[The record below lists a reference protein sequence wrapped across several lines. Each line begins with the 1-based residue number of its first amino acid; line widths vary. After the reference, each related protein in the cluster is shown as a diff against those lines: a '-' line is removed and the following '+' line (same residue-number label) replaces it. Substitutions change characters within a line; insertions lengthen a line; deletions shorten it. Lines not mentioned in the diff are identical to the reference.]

1 MWLRVWRLLTFL
13 ECHKSWYSGERD
25 TLCTGPNSAISWWCT
40 WVQLH
45 DTAVSILYAGPMSMG
60 VFLSHPNHRSKP
72 YLIST
77 LAGWRDQE
85 SARHTWVCPVLTL
98 SWVRY
103 GFRSYHMREHQR
115 SNLSS
120 WEWCQMALCVI
131 YPVPGLLHS
140 KGKDGNLKQ
149 CQPGTILPPE
159 LGLQDLQEPQRTV
172 ITNYSWLASVVAYE
186 SNLSVSI
193 MIIEPRREWD
203 SNPQSCR
210 PDGNKSDALTTR
222 PRRYAFLKYHIGL
235 K

>member
-120 WEWCQMALCVI
+120 WEWCQMALCVFI
-131 YPVPGLLHS
+131 H
-140 KGKDGNLKQ
+140 
-149 CQPGTILPPE
+149 CQGCSIAKEWMASLATLCNSAPKP
-159 LGLQDLQEPQRTV
+159 LGLQGTWIPHR
-172 ITNYSWLASVVAYE
+172 VVFPPN
-186 SNLSVSI
+186 SLGGWVCHQI
-193 MIIEPRREWD
+193 
-203 SNPQSCR
+203 
-210 PDGNKSDALTTR
+210 
-222 PRRYAFLKYHIGL
+222 
-235 K
+235 

>member
-1 MWLRVWRLLTFL
+1 
-13 ECHKSWYSGERD
+13 
-25 TLCTGPNSAISWWCT
+25 
-40 WVQLH
+40 
-45 DTAVSILYAGPMSMG
+45 MG

-186 SNLSVSI
+186 RISFTSSGASGIRTPKAANQTETSRTLWPLGHGD
-193 MIIEPRREWD
+193 MPE
-203 SNPQSCR
+203 
-210 PDGNKSDALTTR
+210 NKLIW
-222 PRRYAFLKYHIGL
+222 LHKCHINSHWY
-235 K
+235 

>member
-103 GFRSYHMREHQR
+103 GFRSYHMREHQK

-140 KGKDGNLKQ
+140 KGKEGNLKQ

-172 ITNYSWLASVVAYE
+172 ITNYSWLASVVACE
-186 SNLSVSI
+186 RITFSLRPAGFEPSEVPSKRKPDERSN
-193 MIIEPRREWD
+193 
-203 SNPQSCR
+203 
-210 PDGNKSDALTTR
+210 
-222 PRRYAFLKYHIGL
+222 H
-235 K
+235 